1 MVWMEKGNLKWS
13 CKRQEASIPASCWI
27 LGSHLNRSS
36 ADHVPSSSS
45 ARRVDRCLSSG
56 AGRFLHIVDGGR
68 YIRDVGDSTAPSRVP
83 EESRSVSHHA
93 MIKVVKHTHKPEEGL
108 VDAAACFL
116 SRSSRAKTSAVSA
129 PEEYM
134 FPAPPLPVE
143 IKPEGPRDR
152 DREVEMLPT
161 PPRPVER

>member
-1 MVWMEKGNLKWS
+1 ML
-13 CKRQEASIPASCWI
+13 AIPPRPVEC
-27 LGSHLNRSS
+27 
-36 ADHVPSSSS
+36 
-45 ARRVDRCLSSG
+45 
-56 AGRFLHIVDGGR
+56 
-68 YIRDVGDSTAPSRVP
+68 
-83 EESRSVSHHA
+83 
-93 MIKVVKHTHKPEEGL
+93 KPEEGL

-161 PPRPVER
+161 PPRPVERGASTSL